1 MPEFIATEK
10 FLTRDALAPTGC
22 EDVVVIHK
30 EQEDNSTG
38 ELFVQK
44 LPTEEI
50 DADELGLSPQ
60 DQKYVV
66 IKEKEEDKIPD
77 QR

>member
-1 MPEFIATEK
+1 M
-10 FLTRDALAPTGC
+10 TRDVLAPTGC

-30 EQEDNSTG
+30 EQEDNSTD

-50 DADELGLSPQ
+50 DADELGPNFQ
-60 DQKYVV
+60 DQNYVV
-66 IKEKEEDKIPD
+66 IKEKEEDKMPE